1 MSEDKAIRVVM
12 WSGKTSD
19 YDEWSKKHLAKTEYK
34 GYCKLL
40 LHRKDC
46 EGFDKVPTEKEIE
59 DIEANASNE
68 EADEKILKLDKL
80 ITQAFMNLVLSINTT
95 TINGRTV
102 FRLVKIVK
110 RASIQ
115 KGIAK

>member
-1 MSEDKAIRVVM
+1 MSEEEAIRVVM

-59 DIEANASNE
+59 DIETKASKE
-68 EADEKILKLDKL
+68 EADKKILKLDKL
-80 ITQAFMNLVLSINTT
+80 NRQASMDLVLSIDTT
-95 TINGRTV
+95 TTTGRTA
-102 FRLVKIVK
+102 F
-110 RASIQ
+110 
-115 KGIAK
+115 